1 MNLNAHLMFNGQC
14 KAAFEY
20 YERCFGGKIIT
31 MITWGE
37 SPMKD
42 RAPEGARD
50 MILHASLK
58 VGDSFLLGADV
69 APKDYQQ
76 PQGFYIALGIDDV
89 AEAERIFDALAKN
102 GTVQMPLQQTFW
114 AIRFGMV
121 VDQFGVPWEIN
132 CENASP
138 DES

>member
-1 MNLNAHLMFNGQC
+1 MNLNAHLMFNGEC

-42 RAPEGARD
+42 QAPEGAYD
-50 MILHASLK
+50 KILHASLK
-58 VGDSFLLGADV
+58 VGDNFLLGAD
-69 APKDYQQ
+69 APSRDYQQ
-76 PQGFYIALGIDDV
+76 PKGFYIALGIDDA
-89 AEAERIFDALAKN
+89 AEAERIFYALAKN

-114 AIRFGMV
+114 AARFGVV
-121 VDQFGVPWEIN
+121 VDQFGTPWEIN
-132 CENASP
+132 CESELP

>member
-1 MNLNAHLMFNGQC
+1 MNLNAHLMFNGEC

-42 RAPEGARD
+42 QAPEGAYDR
-50 MILHASLK
+50 ILHASLK
-58 VGDSFLLGADV
+58 VGENVLLGAD
-69 APKDYQQ
+69 APSRDYQQ
-76 PQGFYIALGIDDV
+76 PQGFYIALGIDDA
-89 AEAERIFDALAKN
+89 AEAERIFYALAKN

-114 AIRFGMV
+114 ATRFGVV
-121 VDQFGVPWEIN
+121 VDQFGIPWEIN
-132 CENASP
+132 CGSELP